1 MQRYRFGEFV
11 LSPRRRLLVRN
22 GREQPLIPRYFDL
35 LVFLVERR
43 GDAVNR
49 REIFD
54 RVWSDVVVSDGALS
68 QAIRTI
74 RRVLDDDSR
83 EPRFVRTV
91 SRHGYQFV
99 FVGVTE
105 EEDNGGWPDRTAPV
119 PMEAA
124 SADLYGPLIQQIT
137 HVPASR
143 TEEEEQRE
151 AAERLHALGTAE
163 VLRRLAGGHPFARA
177 LLRDTRWDTAEA
189 GRVPIFGQP
198 DAISVAWHL
207 ARLRLRRG
215 VGIAAARWTTTS
227 IGGGVAGMVGGAL
240 GGLLLAVAPGSV
252 APAAVVPVLAVIGA
266 GCGSFA
272 AAGVGAGL
280 SIAESL
286 VRSRRTLALIAG
298 GAVGG
303 GLVGLLVQFIGRWT
317 LAVLV
322 GVDAPVKGGLEGLVI
337 GGGTGLGFAVATA
350 HVNGGLAAPQ
360 GLSRLRAAMMTAA
373 ACGVA
378 ALGLSMAGR
387 SLVGGTI
394 HAITQASSGGQAVLT
409 PLGRLLGEPGFGDV
423 TAALISTGEG
433 VFFGLG
439 LALGLTYRRR
449 ISPKSQNP
457 LTSS

>member
-1 MQRYRFGEFV
+1 
-11 LSPRRRLLVRN
+11 
-22 GREQPLIPRYFDL
+22 
-35 LVFLVERR
+35 
-43 GDAVNR
+43 
-49 REIFD
+49 
-54 RVWSDVVVSDGALS
+54 
-68 QAIRTI
+68 
-74 RRVLDDDSR
+74 
-83 EPRFVRTV
+83 
-91 SRHGYQFV
+91 
-99 FVGVTE
+99 
-105 EEDNGGWPDRTAPV
+105 
-119 PMEAA
+119 
-124 SADLYGPLIQQIT
+124 
-137 HVPASR
+137 
-143 TEEEEQRE
+143 
-151 AAERLHALGTAE
+151 
-163 VLRRLAGGHPFARA
+163 
-177 LLRDTRWDTAEA
+177 
-189 GRVPIFGQP
+189 
-198 DAISVAWHL
+198 
-207 ARLRLRRG
+207 
-215 VGIAAARWTTTS
+215 
-227 IGGGVAGMVGGAL
+227 
-240 GGLLLAVAPGSV
+240 VAPGSA

-303 GLVGLLVQFIGRWT
+303 GFVGLLVQLIGRWS

-322 GVDAPVKGGLEGLVI
+322 GVVAPVNGGLEGLVI
-337 GGGTGLGFAVATA
+337 GAAAGLGFAVATA

-360 GLSRLRAAMMTAA
+360 GLGRLRAAMMTAA
-373 ACGVA
+373 TCGLA
-378 ALGLSMAGR
+378 ALGLSMDGR